1 MNQIQPLK
9 LKEKLGFLT
18 FSTSN
23 NIVYQFKSLYYLFF
37 LTNVMGIPVLSAGTI
52 FAIGTIWDALNDPLL
67 GYMSVNHKFK
77 NGERCR
83 PFALWYAVPWA
94 VSLVLLFSDFGL
106 NQKIAAAVALGIY
119 ILFEVFNTLV
129 AIPYNSMGG
138 LATNVDSDRR
148 SINVFRNFGA
158 CLGAGIGAVACLPL
172 LKLFG
177 ALDGRGNLDPQTGS
191 RGFILVSMVMGV
203 IIIFGSF
210 VHYFTTSERVK
221 PIFADEEKLRVKTVV
236 RMLFSCRSWVLNMCY
251 IICYG
256 VINLLLMSCVAYYAT
271 YVLGSTA
278 SATLVQGFHLLVSVI
293 TTAAVSFID
302 RRIGRKNTMI
312 LGVLVSILGK
322 IWFLID
328 PFSYGA
334 IMLNAASVGFA
345 VAIAFV
351 MFNTN
356 RNNIVDLIEWRQG
369 RRLDALVSTADN
381 LASKLATAGATQLV
395 AILLSVSGFNGELPV
410 QPETAIGAI
419 NFLLG
424 WAPFAVSLLMLVVV
438 FFMEIEKD
446 MAGMR
451 REKAAAGT

>member
-1 MNQIQPLK
+1 MNTIKPLSIR
-9 LKEKLGFLT
+9 EKLGFLT

-37 LTNVMGIPVLSAGTI
+37 LTNVVGIPVLSAGTI
-52 FAIGTIWDALNDPLL
+52 FAIGTIWDAVNDPLL

-83 PFALWYAVPWA
+83 PFALWYSIPWA
-94 VSLVLLFSDFGL
+94 ASVVLLFSNFGFS
-106 NQKIAAAVALGIY
+106 QKIAVAVSLGVY

-138 LATNVDSDRR
+138 LATNVDAERR

-158 CLGAGIGAVACLPL
+158 CFGAGIGAVACLPL

-191 RGFILVSMVMGV
+191 RGFVMVSLVMGAL
-203 IIIFGSF
+203 IIFGSF
-210 VHYFTTSERVK
+210 VHYFTTRERVK
-221 PIFADEEKLRVKTVV
+221 PISPDEERLGVKTVA
-236 RMLFSCRSWVLNMCY
+236 RMLFGCRSWVLNMCY
-251 IICYG
+251 IVCYG

-278 SATLVQGFHLLVSVI
+278 SATLVQAAYLLASIV

-302 RRIGRKNTMI
+302 RRIGRKNIMI

-334 IMLNAASVGFA
+334 IMVNSITVGFA

-356 RNNIVDLIEWRQG
+356 RNNIVDLIEWRKG

-395 AILLSVSGFNGELPV
+395 AVLLSVSGFNGGLPV
-410 QPETAIGAI
+410 QPETAVRAI
-419 NFLLG
+419 IFLLG
-424 WAPFAVSLLMLVVV
+424 WAPVAVSLVMLVVV
-438 FFMEIEKD
+438 FFLEIEKD
-446 MAGMR
+446 MDGMR